1 MISLCNKLSDLQNES
16 QEEGGK
22 KSGKG
27 RGRDGEGMGIR
38 PLKCGRK
45 DVPRN
50 YLCFL
55 NPLLSTPSLP
65 ERNKKKNK
73 AMYLTYVPSLSDA
86 DFVCVFADV

>member
-16 QEEGGK
+16 QEEEKK
-22 KSGKG
+22 KSGKW

-38 PLKCGRK
+38 PLKTGRK
-45 DVPRN
+45 DVLWN

-65 ERNKKKNK
+65 ETKKKK
-73 AMYLTYVPSLSDA
+73 KKVSRLCPITE
-86 DFVCVFADV
+86 